1 MCALVTGVQTCAL
14 PICPRS
20 SVHWVT
26 LSVGRMFRICSS
38 FSATVESPQRV
49 RERTSE
55 GGSRVMVPSIFAW
68 GHIVPA
74 VAPHGPG
81 LPDIALHSPGVLR
94 PENGRFPPFCRPLR
108 DHLTRTTGAHK
119 RLPWF
124 TTEEN

>member
-68 GHIVPA
+68 GHIVPP
-74 VAPHGPG
+74 VAAHGPG
-81 LPDIALHSPGVLR
+81 LPDLAWHRPGVVR
-94 PENGRFPPFCRPLR
+94 AENARFPPICCPFRH
-108 DHLTRTTGAHK
+108 HLNRQKGATK
-119 RLPWF
+119 SLTF
-124 TTEEN
+124 GF

>member
-1 MCALVTGVQTCAL
+1 MLRYLYRHRFVPCGCTSGER
-14 PICPRS
+14 PRS

-74 VAPHGPG
+74 VAPHRSEEHTSE
-81 LPDIALHSPGVLR
+81 LQSLMRISYAV
-94 PENGRFPPFCRPLR
+94 FCLKKKN
-108 DHLTRTTGAHK
+108 RTQKNTNSNH
-119 RLPWF
+119 
-124 TTEEN
+124 

>member
-1 MCALVTGVQTCAL
+1 
-14 PICPRS
+14 
-20 SVHWVT
+20 
-26 LSVGRMFRICSS
+26 MFRICSS

-81 LPDIALHSPGVLR
+81 LPDIAWHSPGVVR
-94 PENGRFPPFCRPLR
+94 SENGRFPPVCRPLR
-108 DHLTRTTGAHK
+108 DHLTRKNGAQK
-119 RLPWF
+119 SLTCRS
-124 TTEEN
+124 EEHTSELQSLMRISYAVFCLKKKKSNKQINIHN